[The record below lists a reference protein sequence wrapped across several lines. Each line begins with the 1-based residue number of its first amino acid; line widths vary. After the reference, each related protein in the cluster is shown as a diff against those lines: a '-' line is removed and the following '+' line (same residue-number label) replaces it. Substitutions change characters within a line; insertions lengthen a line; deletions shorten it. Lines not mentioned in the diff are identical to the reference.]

1 MFDFISGLF
10 GAKKVY
16 CKHCNQSI
24 RTLKT
29 CDDIW
34 THVGSE
40 LRSCGAATI
49 MQCLNSTTM
58 AEPNESND

>member
-16 CKHCNQSI
+16 CKHCSQSI
-24 RTLKT
+24 RTLAT

-34 THVGSE
+34 THTDSE
-40 LRSCGAATI
+40 LRSCG
-49 MQCLNSTTM
+49 SR
-58 AEPNESND
+58 SKSVV